1 MAIRFQC
8 PSCAQPIE
16 VDDELASR
24 LVACPYCRK
33 TVTAPATST
42 LSDPSQVPVAV
53 PLAPAGDAHGAY
65 RTYTHPSDAPAGAWP
80 DGTHHYP
87 PPPGASGNALAIVA
101 FALACTTLLM
111 FLSAGIILS
120 NHSVEFEEFMKLVE
134 EHGTTVAGQMKAW
147 NEFLER
153 RGGESPT
160 WFFAFTALSFAS
172 MALSI
177 VALVCGLVAV
187 RRPQRRGFA
196 IAALVVTGLYAVLMC
211 GGMLAG

>member
-16 VDDELASR
+16 VDDDLASR

-53 PLAPAGDAHGAY
+53 PLAPASNAHGAQ
-65 RTYTHPSDAPAGAWP
+65 RTYAQRSDVPAGAWP
-80 DGTHHYP
+80 DGAHYYP
-87 PPPGASGNALAIVA
+87 PPPNASGNALAIVA

-153 RGGESPT
+153 RGGVSPT

-172 MALSI
+172 MALSV

-196 IAALVVTGLYAVLMC
+196 MAALGITGLYAVLMC